1 MKEIPMAQEYVL
13 EATVRDR
20 VGKGAARAL
29 RREKLIP
36 AVIYGDKQQP
46 LPIALPYK
54 EVFRKLHDGG
64 FLTHVFTIKVDGKS
78 IRVLPRD
85 YQLEPVRDFLVHV
98 DFLRVGRDS
107 RVAVEVPVH
116 FVNEEASPGLKRGG
130 VLNIVRHTVE
140 LECPADAIPE
150 SITFDLKGLVIG
162 DSIHISAVELPKDVT
177 PTITDRDFTVA
188 TIASPAVM
196 AEGADEEAEATEAE
210 EAGEE
215 TEGDTEASEE
225 GDSES

>member
-1 MKEIPMAQEYVL
+1 MADINVL
-13 EATVRDR
+13 PATARAG

-64 FLTHVFTIKVDGKS
+64 FLTHVWTIKVDGKS

-116 FVNEEASPGLKRGG
+116 FANEEASPGLKRGG

-140 LECPADAIPE
+140 LECPADSIPE
-150 SITFDLKGLVIG
+150 SITFDLTGLVIG
-162 DSIHISAVELPKDVT
+162 DSIHISAVELPKGVT
-177 PTITDRDFTVA
+177 ATITDRDFTVA

-210 EAGEE
+210 EAGEA
-215 TEGDTEASEE
+215 TEGEAETSEE

>member
-1 MKEIPMAQEYVL
+1 MAQEFVL

-29 RREKLIP
+29 RRENKIP

-54 EVFRKLHDGG
+54 DVFLKLHAGG
-64 FLTHVFTIKVDGKS
+64 FLTHVWTIKVDGKS

-98 DFLRVGRDS
+98 DFLRIGRNS

-116 FVNEEASPGLKRGG
+116 FENEEESPGLKRGG

-140 LECPADAIPE
+140 LECPADSIPE
-150 SITFDLKGLVIG
+150 SISFDLTGLEIG
-162 DSIHISAVELPKDVT
+162 DSIHISATTLADGVE

-188 TIASPAVM
+188 TIAAPAVLT
-196 AEGADEEAEATEAE
+196 AAE
-210 EAGEE
+210 EAGETEEPATE
-215 TEGDTEASEE
+215 TETASDSDDGEGEGDSD

>member
-1 MKEIPMAQEYVL
+1 MAQEFVL

-29 RREKLIP
+29 RRENKIP

-54 EVFRKLHDGG
+54 DVFLKLHAGG
-64 FLTHVFTIKVDGKS
+64 FLTHVWTIKVDGKS

-98 DFLRVGRDS
+98 DFLRVGRNS

-116 FVNEEASPGLKRGG
+116 FENEEASPGLKRGG

-150 SITFDLKGLVIG
+150 AITFDLTGLEIG
-162 DSIHISAVELPKDVT
+162 DSIHISATNLADDVT

-188 TIASPAVM
+188 TIAAPAVLTA
-196 AEGADEEAEATEAE
+196 AEDAGDAEEPTTEAE
-210 EAGEE
+210 ESS
-215 TEGDTEASEE
+215 DEASED
-225 GDSES
+225 GDGES